1 MKNEGSFSQAIRTE
15 YGFKMIERAHLKILR
30 EINRQGSVTAAADKL
45 CLTQSALSHTIRKL
59 EGLVGCEL
67 WEKKGR
73 NIHLTQ
79 SGKFLLKEA
88 ERILPQL
95 ERIDTKLKEFANNE
109 IGTLNIGMECHPCY
123 QWLTQVSAA
132 YLKERDGI
140 DLDVK
145 QRFQFG
151 GMAALFNHD
160 IDILVTPDPIKMKAI
175 HFEPVFPYELVLIV
189 NDENPLAKRSN
200 IQPQDLANQT
210 LITYPVEPERL
221 DIFQQFLLP
230 ANCRPKKHKTMEA
243 TEIILQMVSA
253 NRGVT
258 VLPNWL
264 ANEYTKKLPVQGISL
279 GEEGVHKQIHLGIRI
294 EDNKSEHI
302 QSFIT
307 LAKQHKS

>member
-1 MKNEGSFSQAIRTE
+1 
-15 YGFKMIERAHLKILR
+15 MIERAHLKILR

-79 SGKFLLKEA
+79 TGEFLLKEA

-160 IDILVTPDPIKMKAI
+160 IDILVTPDPIEMKAI

-200 IQPQDLANQT
+200 IQPQDLAEQT

-243 TEIILQMVSA
+243 TEIIIQMVSA

-264 ANEYTKKLPVQGISL
+264 ANEYTNKLPVQGIRL
-279 GEEGVHKQIHLGIRI
+279 GKEGVHKQIHLGIRI
-294 EDNKSEHI
+294 EDSQSEHI
-302 QSFIT
+302 QSFIK
-307 LAKQHKS
+307 LAKEHKS

>member
-1 MKNEGSFSQAIRTE
+1 
-15 YGFKMIERAHLKILR
+15 MIERAHLKILR

-79 SGKFLLKEA
+79 TGEFLLKEA

-160 IDILVTPDPIKMKAI
+160 IDILVTPDPIEMKAI

-200 IQPQDLANQT
+200 IQPQDLAEQT

-243 TEIILQMVSA
+243 TEIIIQMVSA

-264 ANEYTKKLPVQGISL
+264 ANEYTKNLPVQGIRL
-279 GEEGVHKQIHLGIRI
+279 GKEGVHKQIHLGIRI
-294 EDNKSEHI
+294 EDSQSEHI
-302 QSFIT
+302 QSFIK
-307 LAKQHKS
+307 LAKEHKS

>member
-1 MKNEGSFSQAIRTE
+1 
-15 YGFKMIERAHLKILR
+15 MIERAHLKILR
-30 EINRQGSVTAAADKL
+30 EISRQGSVTAAADKL

-59 EGLVGCEL
+59 EGIVGCEL

-123 QWLTQVSAA
+123 QWLTRVSAA

-160 IDILVTPDPIKMKAI
+160 IDILVTPDPIEMKAI
-175 HFEPVFPYELVLIV
+175 HFEPVFPYEQVLIV
-189 NDENPLAKRSN
+189 NDENPLAEQSN
-200 IQPQDLANQT
+200 IQPQDLADQT

-230 ANCRPKKHKTMEA
+230 ANCRPRKHKTMEA

-264 ANEYTKKLPVQGISL
+264 ANEYTEKLPVKGIRL
-279 GEEGVHKQIHLGIRI
+279 GDDGVHKQIHLGIRN
-294 EDNKSEHI
+294 EDSQSEHI

-307 LAKQHKS
+307 LAKEYNS

>member
-1 MKNEGSFSQAIRTE
+1 
-15 YGFKMIERAHLKILR
+15 MIERAHLKILR

-79 SGKFLLKEA
+79 TGEFLLKEA

-160 IDILVTPDPIKMKAI
+160 IDILVTPDPIEMKAI

-200 IQPQDLANQT
+200 IQPQDLAEQT

-243 TEIILQMVSA
+243 TEIIIQMVSA

-264 ANEYTKKLPVQGISL
+264 ANEYTKNLPVQGIRL
-279 GEEGVHKQIHLGIRI
+279 GKEGVHKQIHLGIRI
-294 EDNKSEHI
+294 EDSQSEHI

-307 LAKQHKS
+307 LAKEHKS

>member
-1 MKNEGSFSQAIRTE
+1 
-15 YGFKMIERAHLKILR
+15 MIERAHLKILR

-123 QWLTQVSAA
+123 QWLTRVSAA
-132 YLKERDGI
+132 YLKARDGI

-160 IDILVTPDPIKMKAI
+160 IDILVTPDPIEMKAI

-189 NDENPLAKRSN
+189 NDENPLAKQSN

-264 ANEYTKKLPVQGISL
+264 ANECTKKLPVQGIRL
-279 GEEGVHKQIHLGIRI
+279 GGEGVHKLIHLGIRI
-294 EDNKSEHI
+294 EDNQSEHI
-302 QSFIT
+302 SAFIE
-307 LAKQHKS
+307 LAKSNSL

>member
-1 MKNEGSFSQAIRTE
+1 
-15 YGFKMIERAHLKILR
+15 MIERAHLKILR

-79 SGKFLLKEA
+79 TGEFLLKEA

-160 IDILVTPDPIKMKAI
+160 IDILVTPDPIEMKAI

-200 IQPQDLANQT
+200 IQPQDLAEQT

-243 TEIILQMVSA
+243 TEIIIQMVSA

-264 ANEYTKKLPVQGISL
+264 ANEYTKKLPVQGIRL
-279 GEEGVHKQIHLGIRI
+279 GKEGVHKQIHLGIRI
-294 EDNKSEHI
+294 EDSQSEHI

-307 LAKQHKS
+307 LAKEHKS

>member
-1 MKNEGSFSQAIRTE
+1 
-15 YGFKMIERAHLKILR
+15 MIERAHLKILR
-30 EINRQGSVTAAADKL
+30 EINREGSVTAAADKL

-88 ERILPQL
+88 ERLLPQL

-123 QWLTQVSAA
+123 QWLTRVSAA

-160 IDILVTPDPIKMKAI
+160 IDILVTPDPIEMKAI

-189 NDENPLAKRSN
+189 NNENPLAKQSN
-200 IQPQDLANQT
+200 IQPQDLADQT

-264 ANEYTKKLPVQGISL
+264 ANEYTKKLPVQGIRL

-294 EDNKSEHI
+294 EDNQSEHI

-307 LAKQHKS
+307 LAKEHKS